1 MSKTN
6 QFLVEYTDAIRSAGI
21 ESGDCIPSKHTIK
34 RFVRLFKQI
43 DDSRIKDMTD
53 YPLEEIILIAF
64 LAVLCNARS
73 WLGMQSFGL
82 AKEKW
87 LKKFI
92 KLENGIPSHDTF
104 RRTFSLIS
112 PEQFEHLTVSFL
124 LENIN
129 GIRNALKI
137 KNPKPHQI
145 CIDGKEERGTG
156 RKYGTTEE
164 IRNLQTLHIF
174 DASTEICLYSRI
186 IDKKTNEI
194 PVAQKL
200 LKTMQLKGC
209 IVTADALHAQKET
222 VRIIVE
228 QKGDYCLALKGNQG
242 VLASEAENAFTDK
255 VIEQIRSEGND
266 VYETLEKAHNKVEKR
281 RFLMTKA
288 RHKFNGFVEWQ
299 NLRNF
304 IRYEKTMTDIVT
316 GKIVTEI
323 RYYFTSLRD
332 VETCAEAIRGHWA
345 VENKLHWHLDFN
357 FREDDNT
364 TMDKN
369 AFNNYSIINKMVL
382 SLLKLVQPFEKKGTS
397 ISIIR
402 QTFMWDTEGQI
413 EKLLSAIDE
422 ESIRNALEN
431 AQNQKS

>member
-1 MSKTN
+1 M
-6 QFLVEYTDAIRSAGI
+6 
-21 ESGDCIPSKHTIK
+21 
-34 RFVRLFKQI
+34 
-43 DDSRIKDMTD
+43 
-53 YPLEEIILIAF
+53 
-64 LAVLCNARS
+64 
-73 WLGMQSFGL
+73 
-82 AKEKW
+82 
-87 LKKFI
+87 
-92 KLENGIPSHDTF
+92 
-104 RRTFSLIS
+104 
-112 PEQFEHLTVSFL
+112 
-124 LENIN
+124 
-129 GIRNALKI
+129 
-137 KNPKPHQI
+137 
-145 CIDGKEERGTG
+145 
-156 RKYGTTEE
+156 
-164 IRNLQTLHIF
+164 
-174 DASTEICLYSRI
+174 
-186 IDKKTNEI
+186 
-194 PVAQKL
+194 
-200 LKTMQLKGC
+200 
-209 IVTADALHAQKET
+209 QKET

-255 VIEQIRSEGND
+255 VIEQLRSDGND
-266 VYETLEKAHNKVEKR
+266 VYEILEKAYNKVEKR
-281 RFLMTKA
+281 RFLMTIA
-288 RHKFNGFVEWQ
+288 RHKFNGFLEWQ

-304 IRYEKTMTDIVT
+304 VRYEKTMTDIVT

-332 VETCAEAIRGHWA
+332 IETCAEAIRGHWA

-382 SLLKLVQPFEKKGTS
+382 TLLKLVQPFEKKGKS

-431 AQNQKS
+431 AQNK